1 MKVQKIKSTFL
12 VFVGLIIL
20 SFAVFAMAEENSSTS
35 NNVFLDSD
43 QDGLTNSEEKVY
55 GTDPYKAD
63 TDGDGYSDGIEVRS
77 GYNPLK
83 PAPGDKIVNASE
95 VNNTA
100 KESVAGTSMKKND
113 KGVDNGNL
121 TDNLSTKINTL
132 INQNGI
138 ENIKMED
145 IDSLIEEI
153 TTSKIAFED
162 LPEIDEKTIKILEQ
176 NYEKLSEKDR
186 AAREK
191 EDALEY
197 LTAVSYIMGT
207 NSPQKISATDDIES
221 LSTQII
227 SAVQNFSFASGDLS
241 FFDNLLGKSSDVL
254 AQLQNVEVPESLLDL
269 HKRGLQL
276 ATYAKSLRSEV
287 AIDSSD
293 PIKSMIYL
301 SKASGLISLGNSF
314 FNDVATSLQ
323 KYGIT
328 EIPLEL

>member
-1 MKVQKIKSTFL
+1 MRVQKIKLTFL
-12 VFVGLIIL
+12 IFTALIVL
-20 SFAVFAMAEENSSTS
+20 SFAIFAVAEENSSTN

-43 QDGLTNSEEKVY
+43 QDGLTNSEEKSY

-95 VNNTA
+95 TNNTA
-100 KESVAGTSMKKND
+100 KESVAGTSVEKTSD
-113 KGVDNGNL
+113 GNL
-121 TDNLSTKINTL
+121 TNELSSKITTL
-132 INQNGI
+132 LSEGDASTV
-138 ENIKMED
+138 KMED
-145 IDSLIEEI
+145 IDSLIEET
-153 TTSKIAFED
+153 TTSKITFED

-176 NYEKLSEKDR
+176 NYDNLSEKDR
-186 AAREK
+186 TAKEK

-207 NSPQKISATDDIES
+207 NSPQKISATDDVED
-221 LSTQII
+221 LSSQII
-227 SAVQNFSFASGDLS
+227 SAIQNFSFESGDLS
-241 FFDNLLGKSSDVL
+241 FFDGLLGKSSDVL
-254 AQLQNVEVPESLLDL
+254 TQLQDIEVPENLLDL

-287 AIDSSD
+287 SIDSSD
-293 PIKSMIYL
+293 PIKSMTYL
-301 SKASGLISLGNSF
+301 SKASGLISLSNSF
-314 FNDVATSLQ
+314 FNDVAASLQ

>member
-1 MKVQKIKSTFL
+1 MRVQKIKLTFL
-12 VFVGLIIL
+12 IFTALIVL
-20 SFAVFAMAEENSSTS
+20 SFAIFAVAEENSSTN

-43 QDGLTNSEEKVY
+43 QDGLTNSEEKSY

-83 PAPGDKIVNASE
+83 PAPGDKIVVADETNGVAR
-95 VNNTA
+95 
-100 KESVAGTSMKKND
+100 ESVAGTSTEKTSD
-113 KGVDNGNL
+113 GNL
-121 TDNLSTKINTL
+121 TNELSSKITAL
-132 INQNGI
+132 LSEGDASTV
-138 ENIKMED
+138 KMED
-145 IDSLIEEI
+145 IDSLIEET
-153 TTSKIAFED
+153 TTSKLTFED

-176 NYEKLSEKDR
+176 NYENLSEKDR
-186 AAREK
+186 TAKEK

-207 NSPQKISATDDIES
+207 NSPQKISATDDVET
-221 LSTQII
+221 LSSQII
-227 SAVQNFSFASGDLS
+227 SAIQNFSFESGDLS
-241 FFDNLLGKSSDVL
+241 FFDSLLGKSNDIL
-254 AQLQNVEVPESLLDL
+254 TQLQDIKVPENLLYL

-287 AIDSSD
+287 TIDSSD
-293 PIKSMIYL
+293 PIKSMTYL
-301 SKASGLISLGNSF
+301 SKASGLISLSNSF